1 MMDDGR
7 VGWSEGVIVTVKLK
21 MKMSDEKS
29 EHERQTLHKV
39 GDHMMLIVHSFN
51 HASL

>member
-7 VGWSEGVIVTVKLK
+7 VGLSEGVIVTVTSIKLM

-39 GDHMMLIVHSFN
+39 GDHII
-51 HASL
+51 